1 MTTVSPASLALGRK
15 PYAVILP
22 ACDEA
27 ECIGAVLDELRT
39 VLGSEFSICVGVN
52 GSRDRTA
59 EIAREHGALVA
70 QTSSRG
76 YGYGCQAA
84 IDLLEDCG
92 LAPEAYIF
100 VAADGA
106 NDPRDIPRLLEA
118 HRAGVDFVLGCR
130 TDVPANRRVMHGQH
144 ILANR
149 LLGGWCWVLTGTF
162 FKDIGPLRLIGRELF
177 QQLQMQE
184 WTYGW
189 TIEPQILA
197 ARLGVETL
205 EVSVSERP
213 RLAGKQKVSKVHW
226 WRSLRIGVQIAL
238 AGWRSRT
245 RQLERLRTIDPS
257 LAVHPVG
264 AGAGRLDPLGL
275 ELEPPSVP

>member
-1 MTTVSPASLALGRK
+1 MTHDLSVPFLPGRK

-22 ACDEA
+22 ACEEE
-27 ECIGAVLDELRT
+27 ECLGAVLDELRG
-39 VLGSEFSICVGVN
+39 VLGDGFTICVGVN

-59 EIAREHGALVA
+59 AIARQHGALA
-70 QTSSRG
+70 AETSQRG

-84 IDLLEDCG
+84 IDLLEASG
-92 LAPEAYIF
+92 LAPEAYLF

-106 NDPRDIPRLLEA
+106 NDPRDIARLLEA
-118 HRAGVDFVLGCR
+118 HRAGVEFVLGCR
-130 TDVPANRRVMHGQH
+130 TDVPANRRIMHPQH

-149 LLGGWCWVLTGTF
+149 LLGLWCWMLTGRY
-162 FKDIGPLRLIGRELF
+162 FKDLGPLRLIGRDLF
-177 QQLQMQE
+177 HRLQMRE
-184 WTYGW
+184 WTFGW

-197 ARLGVETL
+197 ARLGVATR

-226 WRSLRIGVQIAL
+226 WQSLRIGVQIAL

-245 RQLERLRTIDPS
+245 RELQTSPEFAGCTAIVPVAVVTTNSHRSSHPTTI
-257 LAVHPVG
+257 
-264 AGAGRLDPLGL
+264 
-275 ELEPPSVP
+275 